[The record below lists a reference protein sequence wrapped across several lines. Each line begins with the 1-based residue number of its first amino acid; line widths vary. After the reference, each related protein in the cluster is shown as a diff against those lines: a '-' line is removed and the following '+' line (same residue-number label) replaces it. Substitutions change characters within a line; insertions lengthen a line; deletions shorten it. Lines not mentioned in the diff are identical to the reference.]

1 VANNIK
7 SSFILKKKICHFTS
21 VHIRNDVRI
30 FHKQCGFLSKSG
42 FEVHLVVADGLGDE
56 MVNDIKI
63 HDVGISKNRFTR
75 MLKSASNVY
84 KEALEIQADL
94 YHFHDPELIPF
105 GKKLLKK
112 GKKVIYDVHEDVPR
126 DILSKYY
133 ISKPLRLL
141 ISRVFE
147 KYEDRSARKFTWI
160 ITATPF
166 ICKRFLKLNPNTSD
180 INNFPILQEFPTP
193 INPRLTGNNV
203 CYIGDLTEI
212 RGIYHIIDA
221 LNYTD
226 VRLILGGR
234 FESEEMESKIKNHP
248 NSSRIDYQGFVSR
261 RQMAELFNQSLAGLV
276 TFLPEPNHIN
286 AQPNKLFEYMAAG
299 LPVICSNF
307 PLWRELIEKSNCGI
321 CVDPLNPQDIAQAI
335 NTINS
340 NKQLAIQ
347 MGENGKKAVNTI
359 FNWDI
364 EFQKLHTIYQNLLTE

>member
-1 VANNIK
+1 MANNIK